1 MVDFNHVTNV
11 TPLPWSSRVTD
22 YLSASKEYWPKNSM
36 CKMTAWITND
46 QTEQQ
51 NRVHMY
57 WDLWYW
63 KYRKI
68 SNIRRTKSQHLKWF
82 SPRLAVVFAQYIQTT
97 C

>member
-11 TPLPWSSRVTD
+11 TSLPWSSRATD
-22 YLSASKEYWPKNSM
+22 YFSASKEYWPKNSM
-36 CKMTAWITND
+36 GKMTTWITND

-63 KYRKI
+63 KYVYCAD
-68 SNIRRTKSQHLKWF
+68 KSKHICMVQQGLSLIK
-82 SPRLAVVFAQYIQTT
+82 LDI
-97 C
+97 